1 MKNISSKEL
10 NYVKDFLSW
19 ELLATKKCND
29 HANQET
35 DQNSRQI
42 LMASAQMHQQ
52 NYTDLLNYVQHLQGG
67 GQSN

>member
-1 MKNISSKEL
+1 MVKNISSKEL

-19 ELLATKKCND
+19 ELLAAKKCND
-29 HANQET
+29 HASKET

-42 LMASAQMHQQ
+42 FTDCAQLHQQ
-52 NYTDLLNYVQHLQGG
+52 NYSDLLNYVSQLQG